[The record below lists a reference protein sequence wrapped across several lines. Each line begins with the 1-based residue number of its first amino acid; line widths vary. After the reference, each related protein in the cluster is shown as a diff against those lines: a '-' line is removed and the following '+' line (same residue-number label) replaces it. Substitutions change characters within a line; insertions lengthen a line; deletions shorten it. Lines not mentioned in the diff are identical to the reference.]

1 LMACFEVTCDVETG
15 IVHCRLSGFL
25 PDTEVEELVK
35 ELTRAIHEA
44 KRRYGRL
51 RLLIDNRHGEVFSRN
66 AAAAIVVI
74 KSLYD
79 RMDRIAALV
88 PTGLRKLQAE
98 RNRSEQT
105 RVFLSED
112 EAMDWL
118 RFGDEKR
125 IG

>member
-1 LMACFEVTCDVETG
+1 MACFEVTCEVETG
-15 IVHCRLSGFL
+15 IVHCRFSGFL
-25 PDTEVEELVK
+25 PDAEVDELVK

-44 KRRYGRL
+44 RRRYGRL
-51 RLLIDNRHGEVFSRN
+51 RMLIDNRQGEVFSKSAS
-66 AAAAIVVI
+66 AAVVTL

-118 RFGDEKR
+118 RFGDEKQ